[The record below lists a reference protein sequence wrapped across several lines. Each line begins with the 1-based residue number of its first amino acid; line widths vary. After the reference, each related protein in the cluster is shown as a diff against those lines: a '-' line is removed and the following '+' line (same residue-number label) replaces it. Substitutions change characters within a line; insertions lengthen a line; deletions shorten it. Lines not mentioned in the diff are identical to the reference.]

1 MKRDLTAYLQDLGE
15 SDMRSITDI
24 IEFNKEHAD
33 KELPPHHPRQDT
45 FIKCENQNVPAT
57 EYDRLFAHMRKVARD
72 SGVERVFQPHGVNI
86 IVGPADG
93 FISTMASSG
102 GYPVAAMPLS
112 YLDFNGRPFGLAA
125 LAGRHQEALLVQLMS
140 AWEATFPA
148 RKPPQAL
155 IEES

>member
-1 MKRDLTAYLQDLGE
+1 
-15 SDMRSITDI
+15 
-24 IEFNKEHAD
+24 
-33 KELPPHHPRQDT
+33 
-45 FIKCENQNVPAT
+45 
-57 EYDRLFAHMRKVARD
+57 MRKVARD
-72 SGVERVFQPHGVNI
+72 SGVESVFQTYGVNVI
-86 IVGPADG
+86 IGPADG

-102 GYPVAAMPLS
+102 GYPVAVMPLS